1 MTYRLKQSLPL
12 TKKMWFVI
20 AVLCLVSMIPLLC
33 TELTADK
40 YQTYKV
46 FLGFKLD
53 LSFYTTVWIV
63 LGIASALFAGI
74 LACVDFY
81 LRKEL
86 TITLFGLTLL
96 GTGALDGYLLL
107 TLNQSKLAE
116 NLILAHNNIYFVWA
130 ITNIFYAANLLSGT
144 IFYLKL
150 KSKHK
155 RTLVQKQRAITKTTL
170 LTILLFVC
178 CISFIY
184 YNKNYPLY
192 SIFFM
197 QAIKFNVV
205 YIIPFCLLL
214 IWTFLLLPK
223 FKLRYYNIFS
233 KLLVLS
239 IAPLIIAQILMAIS
253 FKAFDIYFNTA
264 FFLRFLSYLVLLGG
278 TILHYVETFRNEEKM
293 ASALNAE
300 IKQKR
305 IITQDLLDREKLLAR
320 AEEISHIGS
329 WELDIKSK
337 KYRLS
342 DEVYKIFGFPPSDL
356 TPEEIL
362 NNELIVPEYR
372 GKLKKEF
379 LHALHKKTNFAV
391 EYQVLLSSGERKYV
405 LTQGY
410 YAEKDDK
417 LIGTMQDIT
426 ELKKATL
433 KLRKSEILLREAETV
448 SHNGSWEWKVSDEYF
463 FWSDEMYNIHGFLP
477 HSIFITLES
486 FKSLVHPDDYE
497 VFQAAFE
504 RAITHKSSFKLDY
517 KIIRPNG
524 EIRFVTTVAKY
535 KEDEIYGGFSYLGN
549 TQDVTALKQ
558 TQRQLEEKII
568 QIDASNK
575 ELEQFA
581 YVASHDLQEPLRKIR
596 AFGDRL
602 MTKYSSQLAEE
613 GQDYIVR
620 MQNAASRM
628 QNLIDD
634 LLTFSRTTKQE
645 VQAFVK
651 VNLAEV
657 FKKVLTDL
665 DYSIETANA
674 TIQLNVDQ
682 HIDGSPTQLAQLFQN
697 IVSNSLKFSQPDI
710 KPLIE
715 IDAQLVNSSQTQ
727 YSEIHKNTV
736 YCLITIR
743 DNGIGFDQDYAE
755 KIFDMFQRLHSRA
768 EYQGTGMGLAI
779 CKKIIENHNGYI
791 FAEGK
796 EGLGAKFS
804 ILLPVNQ
811 YALP

>member
-342 DEVYKIFGFPPSDL
+342 DEVYK
-356 TPEEIL
+356 
-362 NNELIVPEYR
+362 
-372 GKLKKEF
+372 
-379 LHALHKKTNFAV
+379 
-391 EYQVLLSSGERKYV
+391 
-405 LTQGY
+405 
-410 YAEKDDK
+410 
-417 LIGTMQDIT
+417 
-426 ELKKATL
+426 
-433 KLRKSEILLREAETV
+433 
-448 SHNGSWEWKVSDEYF
+448 
-463 FWSDEMYNIHGFLP
+463 NIW
-477 HSIFITLES
+477 
-486 FKSLVHPDDYE
+486 V
-497 VFQAAFE
+497 
-504 RAITHKSSFKLDY
+504 SSF
-517 KIIRPNG
+517 
-524 EIRFVTTVAKY
+524 
-535 KEDEIYGGFSYLGN
+535 
-549 TQDVTALKQ
+549 
-558 TQRQLEEKII
+558 
-568 QIDASNK
+568 
-575 ELEQFA
+575 
-581 YVASHDLQEPLRKIR
+581 
-596 AFGDRL
+596 
-602 MTKYSSQLAEE
+602 
-613 GQDYIVR
+613 
-620 MQNAASRM
+620 
-628 QNLIDD
+628 
-634 LLTFSRTTKQE
+634 
-645 VQAFVK
+645 
-651 VNLAEV
+651 
-657 FKKVLTDL
+657 
-665 DYSIETANA
+665 
-674 TIQLNVDQ
+674 
-682 HIDGSPTQLAQLFQN
+682 
-697 IVSNSLKFSQPDI
+697 
-710 KPLIE
+710 
-715 IDAQLVNSSQTQ
+715 
-727 YSEIHKNTV
+727 
-736 YCLITIR
+736 
-743 DNGIGFDQDYAE
+743 
-755 KIFDMFQRLHSRA
+755 
-768 EYQGTGMGLAI
+768 
-779 CKKIIENHNGYI
+779 
-791 FAEGK
+791 
-796 EGLGAKFS
+796 
-804 ILLPVNQ
+804 
-811 YALP
+811 